1 MIGLI
6 RKQRDSGRR
15 GQALVEFALILPIF
29 ILVVMGIFDLGRA
42 VYGFNTVNNA
52 AREGARLA
60 IVDQTVTEI
69 KTEAVNHAVSLGLT
83 VNDVS
88 VDFRLPSTPQTAR
101 SCEPPSSELMINCI
115 ANVRVNYLYQAAT
128 PIIGNLVGKIS
139 IYGESQFPIESV
151 CVEPTQPACPLG
163 N

>member
-1 MIGLI
+1 MVGLMSK
-6 RKQRDSGRR
+6 RQQSGRR

-60 IVDQTVTEI
+60 IVDQTVTEVQA
-69 KTEAVNHAVSLGLT
+69 EAVNHAVSLGLT
-83 VNDVS
+83 TSDVV
-88 VDFRLPSTPQTAR
+88 VDFRSSSTPQTAN
-101 SCEPPSSELMINCI
+101 SCSILQINCI
-115 ANVRVNYLYQAAT
+115 ANVRVNYVYQAAT
-128 PIIGNLVGKIS
+128 PIIGNLVGKLS

-151 CVEPTQPACPLG
+151 CVEPTQPSCPLG

>member
-1 MIGLI
+1 MVGLM
-6 RKQRDSGRR
+6 RKRHDSERR

-60 IVDQTVTEI
+60 IVDQTITEI
-69 KTEAVNHAVSLGLT
+69 KTEAVNHAVSLGLNA
-83 VNDVS
+83 NDVI
-88 VDFRLPSTPQTAR
+88 VDFRSASTPQTAN
-101 SCEPPSSELMINCI
+101 SCGTLQINCI
-115 ANVRVNYLYQAAT
+115 ANVKVNYVYQAAT
-128 PIIGNLVGKIS
+128 PIVGNLVGKIS

-151 CVEPTQPACPLG
+151 CVEPTQPSCPLG